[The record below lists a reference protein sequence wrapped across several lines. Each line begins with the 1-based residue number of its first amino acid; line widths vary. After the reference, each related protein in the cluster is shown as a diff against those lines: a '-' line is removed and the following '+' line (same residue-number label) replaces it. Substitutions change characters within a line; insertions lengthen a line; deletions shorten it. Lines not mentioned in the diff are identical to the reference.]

1 MIAFIFIS
9 VTLLGAAIYF
19 VSLLL
24 SVFFLANQLNYI
36 IILASLLFI
45 SLGFLIVLS
54 LSHFFNNFCLK
65 IAYRLFSLFIGLLF
79 YLTCLAIVCQIIKL
93 IFPNISLI
101 ILAITSLVLAVILF
115 LIGLV
120 EAFIP
125 KIKDISVTMANLP
138 SNWRGKKIV
147 QISDVHLGNVY
158 GVRFLKDKINRIN
171 ALNPDLVVITG
182 DLFDGTRDDIS
193 IYIQELRNIKS
204 KKGVFF
210 VLGNHDLYLEAD
222 KVKSVL
228 NSAGINVLQDEA
240 VIIDGL
246 EIVGLSFRKSN
257 SGEPVVKNLSSKSAS
272 CRLLLRHVPVG
283 IDWAKKM
290 NIALQLS
297 GHSHRGQMFPLAILT
312 WAIFGKYQY
321 GLHTEGNFNI
331 YTSSGLGSWGPPVRT
346 FYQAEIVVIT
356 ID

>member
-9 VTLLGAAIYF
+9 ITLLGAAIYF

-24 SVFFLANQLNYI
+24 SVFFLANQLGYI

-45 SLGFLIVLS
+45 SLGFLIILS
-54 LSHFFNNFCLK
+54 LSHFFNNLCLR
-65 IAYRLFSLFIGLLF
+65 IAYRFFSLAVGLLF
-79 YLTCLAIVCQIIKL
+79 YLTFFAIVCQIVKL
-93 IFPNISLI
+93 IFPSIPLI
-101 ILAITSLVLAVILF
+101 ILAWISLFLAISFF
-115 LIGLV
+115 LIGLI

-125 KIKDISVTMANLP
+125 KIKNISVKMANLP
-138 SNWRGKKIV
+138 SNWQGKKIV
-147 QISDVHLGNVY
+147 QISDVHLGSIC
-158 GVRFLKDKINRIN
+158 GVNFLKDKIIRIN

-182 DLFDGTRDDIS
+182 DLFDGTKDDIS
-193 IYIQELRNIKS
+193 IYIPELKKIKS
-204 KKGVFF
+204 KEGVFF
-210 VLGNHDLYLEAD
+210 VLGNHDLYLGAD

-228 NSAGINVLQDEA
+228 NSAGINVLQNEA
-240 VIIDGL
+240 VIVDGL
-246 EIVGLSFRKSN
+246 EIIGLSFQKSGN
-257 SGEPVVKNLSSKSAS
+257 DESVVKNLSSKLAP

-283 IDWAKKM
+283 INWAKKM

-321 GLHTEGNFNI
+321 GLYTEGNFNI

-346 FYQAEIVVIT
+346 FYQAEIVAIT
-356 ID
+356 IN